1 MTGEQYAANARSS
14 LAPAV
19 LCAIVIGCSCSL
31 ISGCRKTSAPATAN
45 TAIAAAAKVEDPATH
60 QLRLIGD
67 RVAVAMVSRDV
78 NTLLDYDHYP
88 EDEASLKAKSG
99 DLYCYLF
106 DSSCIAGGRPQAVYD
121 LFSTAPK
128 LGIDTSVVNVGGKDY
143 GLLMFYDKS
152 QISDQELYSPD
163 FLCSAKAQTKTATW
177 HFILTDGKWSTTT
190 VFDYKTDKP
199 CGNNQTTNNQRG

>member
-1 MTGEQYAANARSS
+1 MTGEHDASNLRSGLTSAA
-14 LAPAV
+14 
-19 LCAIVIGCSCSL
+19 LCVVAITCACSL
-31 ISGCRKTSAPATAN
+31 ILGCKKTSAPATAN
-45 TAIAAAAKVEDPATH
+45 TAAAAKAEDPVTH

-67 RVAVAMVSRDV
+67 RVAVAMVARDV
-78 NTLLDYDHYP
+78 NPLLEYDRYP
-88 EDEASLKAKSG
+88 EDQTSLKSKSG
-99 DLYCYLF
+99 DVYCYVF
-106 DSSCIAGGRPQAVYD
+106 DSTCITGGRPQSVYD
-121 LFSTAPK
+121 LFSTAPR
-128 LGIDTSVVNVGGKDY
+128 LGIDASVVNVDGKNY

-199 CGNNQTTNNQRG
+199 CSNNQSSGNQKG